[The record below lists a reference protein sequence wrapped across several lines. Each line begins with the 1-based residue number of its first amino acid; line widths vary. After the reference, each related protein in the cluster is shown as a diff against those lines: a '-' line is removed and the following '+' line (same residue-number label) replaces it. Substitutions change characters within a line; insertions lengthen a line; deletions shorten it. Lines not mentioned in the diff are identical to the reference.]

1 MTKRFLIFCLFF
13 CFFTQLPAQSLPEH
27 FIQYRPFTSLK
38 KVFRLPD
45 STTLIIVQS
54 LGEVPH
60 LIKLDKDGLILWEK
74 QLPIVQWSPEL
85 IAFDALV
92 YSNNDLAVLVGWDG
106 CDIIPS
112 PNLVRVSSTGD
123 LIWSID
129 INLPSFYPNQGS
141 PITLLP
147 ADNNALVVSHENNR
161 VIVTANGTLL
171 NSSTDDFNITGFTKI
186 DTGFVTWAYNR
197 VNKTTDNFALVNTYD
212 LPEQISKIIRTT
224 DNHFLVLGDKKLY
237 KTDLNFQIVAELGG
251 LIDPFP
257 RQDIFE
263 WNGAYWL
270 TSKGNPDDTGIVVR
284 LNDNLTIHSKVVFA
298 PKEYPLALL
307 NQDQNLMVIGEEG
320 GVFVKVIPTSLA
332 GNIDVQNDAAL
343 TGVSFTRPATAGES
357 KVCGWGISG
366 RNFNFGPIY
375 VNITNNSPNTVLNEA
390 RVNFSYQD
398 CYVYCPYLST
408 YTKKYTNLNLQPGAT
423 VQVFLDSLNIRL
435 INTNLV
441 TTLCFDV
448 SAPNNLMDAAPQ
460 NDQFC
465 TTVTATVPTLS
476 PPNLIDNIKVYP
488 NPATSSVQVNLPNLE
503 APAKVWVFNSLGQEQ
518 QFLEMGS
525 GQFTV
530 ERGRLNAG
538 FYLLKIEQDGKLGYA
553 RVLFE

>member
-1 MTKRFLIFCLFF
+1 
-13 CFFTQLPAQSLPEH
+13 
-27 FIQYRPFTSLK
+27 
-38 KVFRLPD
+38 
-45 STTLIIVQS
+45 LIIVQS
-54 LGEVPH
+54 LDI
-60 LIKLDKDGLILWEK
+60 IKLDKDGLILWQK
-74 QLPIVQWSPEL
+74 QLPIEQWSPAL
-85 IAFDALV
+85 IAFDAMV
-92 YSNNDLAVLVGWDG
+92 YPNGDLAILVAWEA
-106 CDIIPS
+106 CDLGGT

-123 LIWSID
+123 SIWSID
-129 INLPSFYPNQGS
+129 IPFPLFFLNQAS

-147 ADNNALVVSHENNR
+147 ADNNALIVSHMNER
-161 VIVTANGTLL
+161 VTIDADGALL
-171 NSSTDDFNITGFTKI
+171 NQSTDDFHISGFTKI
-186 DTGFVTWAYNR
+186 DTGFVTWADNHI
-197 VNKTTDNFALVNTYD
+197 NKTTDNFALVNTYD
-212 LPEQISKIIRTT
+212 LPEQIFKIIKTT
-224 DNHFLVLGDKKLY
+224 DDHFLVLGDKKLY

-251 LIDPFP
+251 LINPFP

-270 TSKGNPDDTGIVVR
+270 TAKENPDNTGIVVR
-284 LNDNLTIHSKVVFA
+284 LNDNLTIHSKVIFA

-320 GVFVKVIPTSLA
+320 GVFIKVIPTSLA

-343 TGVSFTRPATAGES
+343 TGISFERPATAGTA
-357 KVCGWGISG
+357 KVCGFGVSG
-366 RNFNFGPIY
+366 RYFNFGPIY
-375 VNITNNSPNTVLNEA
+375 VNITNNSTNTVLNEA
-390 RVNFSYQD
+390 RVNLNYQSCYIYCPDPFSY
-398 CYVYCPYLST
+398 
-408 YTKKYTNLNLQPGAT
+408 TKYFTNLNLQPGAT
-423 VQVFLDSLNIRL
+423 VQVFLDSLNIQL
-435 INTNLV
+435 IDTNLV

-448 SAPNNLMDAAPQ
+448 SAPNKLMDAAPQ

-465 TTVTATVPTLS
+465 ATVTATVHTLS

-488 NPATSSVQVNLPNLE
+488 NPATSSVQIDLPNLE
-503 APAKVWVFNSLGQEQ
+503 APAKVWIFNSLGQEQ

>member
-13 CFFTQLPAQSLPEH
+13 CFFTQLPAQNLPEH
-27 FIQYRPFTSLK
+27 FIQYNPFTDFK
-38 KVFRLPD
+38 KVLRLPD

-54 LGEVPH
+54 LDI
-60 LIKLDKDGLILWEK
+60 IKLDKEGLILWQK
-74 QLPIVQWSPEL
+74 QLPIEQWSPEL
-85 IAFDALV
+85 IAFDAMV
-92 YSNNDLAVLVGWDG
+92 YPNGDLAILVAWEA
-106 CDIIPS
+106 CDLGGT

-123 LIWSID
+123 SIWSID
-129 INLPSFYPNQGS
+129 IPLPQFFLNQES

-147 ADNNALVVSHENNR
+147 ADNNAIVVSHMNER
-161 VIVTANGTLL
+161 ITIDANGSLL
-171 NSSTDDFNITGFTKI
+171 NQRTDDFHITGFTKI

-197 VNKTTDNFALVNTYD
+197 VIKTTDNFVFVETYD
-212 LPEQISKIIRTT
+212 LPEQIFKIIKTT
-224 DNHFLVLGDKKLY
+224 DDHFLVLGDTKLY

-251 LIDPFP
+251 LINPFP

-270 TSKGNPDDTGIVVR
+270 TAKENPDNTGIVVR
-284 LNDNLTIHSKVVFA
+284 LNDNLSIHSKVIFA

-366 RNFNFGPIY
+366 RYFNFGPIY
-375 VNITNNSPNTVLNEA
+375 ANITNNSPNTVLNEV
-390 RVNFSYQD
+390 RVNLSYQD

-408 YTKKYTNLNLQPGAT
+408 YTKYFTNLNLQPGAT

-435 INTNLV
+435 LNTNLV
-441 TTLCFDV
+441 ATLCFDV

-488 NPATSSVQVNLPNLE
+488 NPATSSVQIDLPNLE

-525 GQFTV
+525 GQFSI

>member
-13 CFFTQLPAQSLPEH
+13 CFFTQLPAQNLPEH
-27 FIQYRPFTSLK
+27 FIQYNQFTDFK
-38 KVFRLPD
+38 KVLRLPD
-45 STTLIIVQS
+45 STTLIIVKS
-54 LGEVPH
+54 LNEVPH
-60 LIKLDKDGLILWEK
+60 LIKLDKEGFILWKK
-74 QLPIVQWSPEL
+74 QLPILPSGPGLV
-85 IAFDALV
+85 AFDALV
-92 YSNNDLAVLVGWDG
+92 YPNNDLAVLIAWDA
-106 CDIIPS
+106 CDVATA
-112 PNLVRVSSTGD
+112 PNLIRVSSTGD
-123 LIWSID
+123 LIWSVALGFFAF
-129 INLPSFYPNQGS
+129 NF

-147 ADNNALVVSHENNR
+147 ADNNALVVSNNNNR
-161 VIVTANGTLL
+161 ITVDGNGVEI
-171 NSSTDDFNITGFTKI
+171 NSIFTDFNIGGFTKI

-197 VNKTTDNFALVNTYD
+197 VIKTTDNFVFVETYD
-212 LPEQISKIIRTT
+212 LPEQIFKIIRTT
-224 DNHFLVLGDKKLY
+224 DDHFLVLGDKKLY

-251 LIDPFP
+251 LINPFP

-270 TSKGNPDDTGIVVR
+270 TAKENPDDTGIVIR
-284 LNDNLTIHSKVVFA
+284 LNDNLTIHSKVIFA

-320 GVFVKVIPTSLA
+320 GVFIKVIPTSLA

-343 TGVSFTRPATAGES
+343 TGISFERPATASASE
-357 KVCGWGISG
+357 VCGWDISG
-366 RNFNFGPIY
+366 RYFNFGPIY
-375 VNITNNSPNTVLNEA
+375 VNITNKSPNTVLNEA
-390 RVNFSYQD
+390 RVNFSYQG

-423 VQVFLDSLNIRL
+423 VEVFFDSLNIRL
-435 INTNLV
+435 LNTNLV
-441 TTLCFDV
+441 ATLCFDV
-448 SAPNNLMDAAPQ
+448 SAPNELMDAAPQ

-465 TTVTATVPTLS
+465 TTVTATVPTFS
-476 PPNLIDNIKVYP
+476 PPNLINNIKVYP

-503 APAKVWVFNSLGQEQ
+503 APAKVWIFNSLGQEQ

>member
-1 MTKRFLIFCLFF
+1 MTKRFLFFCLFF
-13 CFFTQLPAQSLPEH
+13 CFFTQLPAQNLPEH
-27 FIQYRPFTSLK
+27 FIQYSPFTSLK

-54 LGEVPH
+54 LDI
-60 LIKLDKDGLILWEK
+60 IKLDKEGLILWQK
-74 QLPIVQWSPEL
+74 QLPIEQWSPDL

-92 YSNNDLAVLVGWDG
+92 YPNGDLAVLVGWDG
-106 CDIIPS
+106 CDIIPY

-123 LIWSID
+123 LIWSKDID
-129 INLPSFYPNQGS
+129 LPSFYPNQGS

-147 ADNNALVVSHENNR
+147 ADNNAIVVSHMNNR
-161 VIVTANGTLL
+161 VTIDVNGTLL
-171 NSSTDDFNITGFTKI
+171 NQSTDDFHITGFTKI
-186 DTGFVTWAYNR
+186 DTGFVTWADNR
-197 VNKTTDNFALVNTYD
+197 IKKTTDNFAFVKTYD
-212 LPEQISKIIRTT
+212 FPEWVFKIIRTT
-224 DNHFLVLGDKKLY
+224 DDHFLVLGDKKLY

-251 LIDPFP
+251 LIDQFP

-270 TSKGNPDDTGIVVR
+270 TSKENPDDTGIVVR

-307 NQDQNLMVIGEEG
+307 NQDQNLMVVGEEG
-320 GVFVKVIPTSLA
+320 GVFVKVIPTSLE

-343 TGVSFTRPATAGES
+343 TGISFTRPATASTSE
-357 KVCGWGISG
+357 VCGWGISG
-366 RNFNFGPIY
+366 RYFNFGPIY

-390 RVNFSYQD
+390 RVNFSYQG
-398 CYVYCPYLST
+398 CYVYCSYLST
-408 YTKKYTNLNLQPGAT
+408 NTKYYTNLNLQPGAT
-423 VQVFLDSLNIRL
+423 VQVLFDSLNIQM

-441 TTLCFDV
+441 TTLCFDI

-465 TTVTATVPTLS
+465 TTVTATVPTFS
-476 PPNLIDNIKVYP
+476 PPNLIGDINVYP

-518 QFLEMGS
+518 QFLEISS

-530 ERGRLNAG
+530 ERGHLNAG
-538 FYLLKIEQDGKLGYA
+538 FYILKIAQNGKIGYA

>member
-1 MTKRFLIFCLFF
+1 MTKRFLIFCFFF
-13 CFFTQLPAQSLPEH
+13 CFFTQLPAQNLPEH
-27 FIQYRPFTSLK
+27 FIQYRPFTSLR

-45 STTLIIVQS
+45 STTLVIVKP

-85 IAFDALV
+85 IAFDVLV
-92 YSNNDLAVLVGWDG
+92 YPNNDLAVLVAWDG

-112 PNLVRVSSTGD
+112 PNLMRMSSTGD
-123 LIWSID
+123 LIWSVE
-129 INLPSFYPNQGS
+129 LSFFAFNY

-147 ADNNALVVSHENNR
+147 TDNDALVVSNNNNR
-161 VIVTANGTLL
+161 ITVDGNGVEI
-171 NSSTDDFNITGFTKI
+171 NSIFTDFNIGGFTKI

-197 VNKTTDNFALVNTYD
+197 VIKTTDNFGFINTYD
-212 LPEQISKIIRTT
+212 FPEQIFKIIKTT

-251 LIDPFP
+251 LINPFP

-270 TSKGNPDDTGIVVR
+270 TAKENPDNTGIIVR

-298 PKEYPLALL
+298 PKEYPLAIL

-320 GVFVKVIPTSLA
+320 GVFIKVIPTSLE

-343 TGVSFTRPATAGES
+343 TGISFERPATASTSEI
-357 KVCGWGISG
+357 CGFGGYG
-366 RNFNFGPIY
+366 RYFNFGPIY
-375 VNITNNSPNTVLNEA
+375 ANITNNSPNTVLNEA
-390 RVNFSYQD
+390 RVNLNYQSCYIYCPDPFSY
-398 CYVYCPYLST
+398 
-408 YTKKYTNLNLQPGAT
+408 TKYFTNLNLQPGAT
-423 VQVFLDSLNIRL
+423 VQVFLDSLNIQL
-435 INTNLV
+435 IDTNLV

-448 SAPNNLMDAAPQ
+448 SAPNKLMDAAPQ

-465 TTVTATVPTLS
+465 ATVTSTVHTLS

-488 NPATSSVQVNLPNLE
+488 NPATSSVQIDLPNLE
-503 APAKVWVFNSLGQEQ
+503 VPAKVWVFNSLGQEQ
-518 QFLEMGS
+518 QFLETS
-525 GQFTV
+525 NGQFTV
-530 ERGRLNAG
+530 ERGRLSAG